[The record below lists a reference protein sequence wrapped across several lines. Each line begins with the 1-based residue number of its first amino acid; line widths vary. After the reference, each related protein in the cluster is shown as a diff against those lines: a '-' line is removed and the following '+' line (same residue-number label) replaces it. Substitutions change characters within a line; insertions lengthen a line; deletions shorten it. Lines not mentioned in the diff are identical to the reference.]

1 MHVMYGEP
9 TDQIECLQQEILIW
23 IANII
28 MTKQTNIWLHG
39 HDNYVTETHNNG

>member
-9 TDQIECLQQEILIW
+9 TDQKEYLQQEILIW

-28 MTKQTNIWLHG
+28 MTKQTSIWLHG
-39 HDNYVTETHNNG
+39 HDNYVTETHSNG

>member
-9 TDQIECLQQEILIW
+9 TDQKEYLQQEILIW

-28 MTKQTNIWLHG
+28 MTKHG